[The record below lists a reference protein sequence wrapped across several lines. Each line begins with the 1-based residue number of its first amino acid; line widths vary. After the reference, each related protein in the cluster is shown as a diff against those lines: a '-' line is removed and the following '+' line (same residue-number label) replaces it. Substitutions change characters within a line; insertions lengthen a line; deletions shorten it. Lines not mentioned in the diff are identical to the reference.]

1 MTVVIIVA
9 LIVAGISLYDYF
21 SARNW
26 QQVTSSDRNEIVFA
40 DRNKEYG
47 AYTMRRDYD
56 KRMVIILVS
65 FIATLGLSF
74 GIFSYIKSIPE
85 DIPEIKPV
93 DVTTIPPAKPD
104 EELPPPP
111 PEPPVPEVEKLVA
124 FPPPVIVDVEV
135 DTEPKTQQD
144 VESTTVSTKDQ
155 EGADDS
161 FNAAVGPATT
171 EVEAPK
177 VEPIL
182 DAVEEDAVYAGN
194 VQAFISSNIIAEN
207 LDEANGTIYVKFCVE
222 KDGQLS
228 NISIRKGIGVAA
240 DKEAIRIVRLMRG
253 WSAGKQNGKAVRSWY
268 TLPIKIVTE

>member
-1 MTVVIIVA
+1 MTVVLIVA
-9 LIVAGISLYDYF
+9 LLVAGISLYDYF

-85 DIPEIKPV
+85 DVPEIKPV
-93 DVTTIPPAKPD
+93 DVTTIPPAKPE

-111 PEPPVPEVEKLVA
+111 PEPPVPQMEKLTQVL
-124 FPPPVIVDVEV
+124 PPVIVTEDVKDIPPVQENL
-135 DTEPKTQQD
+135 DNAKISTINQD
-144 VESTTVSTKDQ
+144 
-155 EGADDS
+155 GDDKS
-161 FNAAVGPATT
+161 FTYEVGPAA
-171 EVEAPK
+171 EPVVENK

-182 DAVEEDAVYAGN
+182 DAVEEDAAYSGN
-194 VQAFISSNIIAEN
+194 VQSFINSNIIAEN
-207 LDEANGTIYVKFCVE
+207 LDDANGTIFVKFCVE

-240 DKEAIRIVRLMRG
+240 DKEAIRIVKLMRG
-253 WSAGKQNGKAVRSWY
+253 WTAGKQNGKAVRSWY